1 MKKNKLYYLLSTLV
15 LVISTNLF
23 AQNSSISIVSPDT
36 IYGSRGTTFSID
48 IVVGD
53 PVEVTNL
60 LGVAFNLEW
69 SDSVYIEGVNTV
81 TGSFFG
87 TNTLLLAQNFSN
99 RIEVGVSSTTG
110 GHNGSGVIITCT
122 LKVKKDVITDNQTI
136 SLNLTNLTTLDGD
149 GNSVILDPQNNPLT
163 IVLAHLNNK
172 PELDPITGQSINE
185 GETLNV
191 PINSSDPDEDN
202 ITLSSPNLPI
212 FGNLA
217 DNGDGTGMISFI
229 PQAGDA
235 GDYPD
240 IMVIATDNGNPSP
253 KSDTVMFTLTV
264 GIESI
269 PAPGDLTATSSVE
282 NEVELNWT
290 DNSDN
295 EDGFYIEREISGV
308 GVYSIVDSVTSNVTT
323 YTDVTVLDG
332 VKYNY
337 KVKGYNSF
345 TESGYTNSTQVVTML
360 PAPSNLTSQV
370 FESPS
375 WCVKLTWE
383 DNSDNESGFCI
394 MRDSANTGFVN
405 YDRVNSDIIMYTD
418 LLVASMESYIYKV
431 YAFTP
436 YTISDNSDT
445 SGVIIT
451 DVEVDEDL
459 TPKDYMLYQNYP
471 NPFNPT
477 TRIKYVLNE
486 QSKVKLIIYNAI
498 GEMVNILVDK
508 IQIKGFYETIFNASN
523 LPSGIYLYRLTA
535 NENTL
540 QKKMI
545 LLK

>member
-229 PQAGDA
+229 PQAGD
-235 GDYPD
+235 YPD

-375 WCVKLTWE
+375 WSVKLTWE